1 MLDSLIVLFAFDRE
15 RNWGVETEVEQ
26 ELDLQGCEQNVKPL
40 GKSNNRIVSWKMP
53 EDGRT

>member
-1 MLDSLIVLFAFDRE
+1 MLDSLTALFVFDRE
-15 RNWGVETEVEQ
+15 KNWGVETEIEQ

-40 GKSNNRIVSWKMP
+40 GKSNNRMVIWKMP

>member
-15 RNWGVETEVEQ
+15 RNWWVDTEVEQ
-26 ELDLQGCEQNVKPL
+26 ELDLQDCEQNVKPL
-40 GKSNNRIVSWKMP
+40 GKSNNRMVSWKMP